1 MADICLVHMPF
12 SQLGH
17 PSMALSVLV
26 SECRAKNLEASICYG
41 NMRFAQQVGLRE
53 YDCFLQFNKLFM
65 LIGECLFKPYAGFTD
80 HCTSEDFFAQMEREL
95 ERGKPFGRTWYEQL
109 RNLYKVFEPK
119 VEDYLEQM
127 ADHILASKPK
137 IVGCDITYEQ
147 RNASLAL
154 CRILKQK
161 QPELITLLGG
171 NSCTGKRGK
180 ALVEAFNFIDGVFS
194 GEADHIFPQVCRQ
207 LLAGKDIK
215 AVQKEFPS
223 LLLPGTPVINN
234 ARPSMEECAFVDFDD
249 YFYEL
254 HVCGLDKNVQPCL
267 LIEGSRGCWWG
278 EKQPCTF
285 CGIHTSK
292 EGICYRAKSPAR
304 LFSELEHLQECY
316 GISSF
321 VFTDCIL
328 SHAHVEELTK
338 LLIGSKYQYNL
349 FAEIKSNLTAQQ
361 IKQLRQAG
369 FVLLQPGIESL
380 QDDLLKL
387 MNKGNRA
394 IKHVELLKRCKQYGI
409 GVVWNMLKEMPF
421 DKADYYEETLE
432 LSKKLSHLQPPA
444 HLSTILY
451 QGNSIYNNNPE
462 KFGLKLEPMP
472 LYGYIGA
479 VNEEFIRVVADVFD
493 NVAFKPNPD
502 KEKAFGSLDN
512 WIGDW
517 IEEYNSGSHLSYS
530 VRDSIID
537 VIDLRRCAKHF
548 TYTLTGVE
556 KQVYEL
562 VDTVIRVDKLKEK
575 LAHIG
580 DEEIAA
586 AIAYLEQKNL
596 LISIGDEVLG
606 LAVKDERLPYARVPE
621 LPVGVIKA

>member
-1 MADICLVHMPF
+1 M
-12 SQLGH
+12 
-17 PSMALSVLV
+17 
-26 SECRAKNLEASICYG
+26 
-41 NMRFAQQVGLRE
+41 
-53 YDCFLQFNKLFM
+53 
-65 LIGECLFKPYAGFTD
+65 
-80 HCTSEDFFAQMEREL
+80 
-95 ERGKPFGRTWYEQL
+95 
-109 RNLYKVFEPK
+109 
-119 VEDYLEQM
+119 
-127 ADHILASKPK
+127 
-137 IVGCDITYEQ
+137 
-147 RNASLAL
+147 
-154 CRILKQK
+154 
-161 QPELITLLGG
+161 
-171 NSCTGKRGK
+171 
-180 ALVEAFNFIDGVFS
+180 
-194 GEADHIFPQVCRQ
+194 
-207 LLAGKDIK
+207 
-215 AVQKEFPS
+215 
-223 LLLPGTPVINN
+223 
-234 ARPSMEECAFVDFDD
+234 
-249 YFYEL
+249 
-254 HVCGLDKNVQPCL
+254 
-267 LIEGSRGCWWG
+267 
-278 EKQPCTF
+278 
-285 CGIHTSK
+285 
-292 EGICYRAKSPAR
+292 
-304 LFSELEHLQECY
+304 QECY

-338 LLIGSKYQYNL
+338 LLIGSKYEYNL

-451 QGNSIYNNNPE
+451 QGNSVYNNNPE
-462 KFGLKLEPMP
+462 KFGLRLEPMP

-479 VNEEFIRVVADVFD
+479 VNEEFVRVVADVFD

-502 KEKAFGSLDN
+502 KEKVFGSLDS
-512 WIGDW
+512 WISDW
-517 IEEYNSGSHLSYS
+517 IKEYSSGSHLSYS
-530 VRDSIID
+530 VRDNIID

-575 LAHIG
+575 LVHIG
-580 DEEIAA
+580 DGEIVA